1 MGKIRVLFVEDDPD
15 FVFLIRG
22 LLESEP
28 DFEVLGYADNRNDAV
43 LLAQSLNPDIV
54 LMDLNLSGTE
64 LDGIEAARQIRI
76 STDAKVILLT
86 AFEQPDISVEASKK
100 SFASGYIFKS
110 QYELIPETIR
120 KTARGHTSQEDFI
133 KALILSELSTAEK
146 SVFQMILGKNVEIS
160 SSDKT
165 IANQK
170 TQIFKKLGIKHTH
183 ELRHIFK
190 DMG

>member
-64 LDGIEAARQIRI
+64 LDGIEAARQIRL

-110 QYELIPETIR
+110 QYEFIPETIR